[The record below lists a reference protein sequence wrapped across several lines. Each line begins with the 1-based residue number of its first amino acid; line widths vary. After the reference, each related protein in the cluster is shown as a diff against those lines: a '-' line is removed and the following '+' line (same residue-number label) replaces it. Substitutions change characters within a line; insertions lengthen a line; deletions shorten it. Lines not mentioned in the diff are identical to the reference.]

1 MFAGTILEED
11 IIIVLKTHE
20 GLYVQTHAICENMEY
35 DDLEEYVYSARKT
48 TNFEYH
54 DKILSTLTKKACVVK
69 IAIKVNQIISI
80 FRFQILENQIRY

>member
-20 GLYVQTHAICENMEY
+20 GLYVQTHAICENTEY

>member
-20 GLYVQTHAICENMEY
+20 GLYVQTHAICENTEY

-69 IAIKVNQIISI
+69 IAIKVNHNISI
-80 FRFQILENQIRY
+80 FRFQTLENQIRF